1 MRLDFWLWAVR
12 AFKTR
17 PLAAGA
23 IRGGKVKV
31 DGQPVKP
38 AHTVRVG
45 HLITIRIETGDVPW
59 LRTLKTLDFPG
70 SRVGAKLVTLYMEDV
85 TEAAEREKSELRIT
99 LQPGFRPQG
108 SGRPTKL
115 ERRAIDELHDV

>member
-1 MRLDFWLWAVR
+1 MRLDVWLWAVR

-31 DGQPVKP
+31 DGQSAKP

-45 HLITIRIETGDVPW
+45 HLVTIRMDAGDVPW
-59 LRTLKTLDFPG
+59 VRTLKALGFPG
-70 SRVGAKLVTLYMEDV
+70 SRVGAKLVPLYLEDV
-85 TEAAEREKSELRIT
+85 TEPAEREKSQLRIS
-99 LQPGFRPQG
+99 LQQGFRPLG

-115 ERRAIDELHDV
+115 ERRAIDELRDL